1 MSQIVAASPHVTTK
15 NSTAVIMR
23 DVLIALCPALIAG
36 CVVFGLR
43 ALLVVAVTTAAWI
56 FFEWG
61 YEKLCGK
68 PSTICDLSAAVTG
81 VLLAL
86 CLPVCALAA
95 TEPNAKTIEDTT
107 TYEGDTIRIT
117 IDQWCYAFNRTN
129 LRFFVANVYVSDP
142 AQMQTAF
149 AGEQYSKNNAEATS
163 AIAERH
169 NAILAI
175 NGDYYNY
182 KDKNGLVIR
191 NGVLYRDA
199 ASSRDQLLVMR
210 DGTFIALPRGTYA
223 AGEGQKYIDE
233 GTVQIAPLAYMRGRT
248 LDNAFVILDEAQ
260 NTTLSQLKMFLTRM
274 GRNAKFIVT
283 GDITQIDLP
292 RRSDSGLVR
301 AMELLRGIDGI
312 GIVEFDQR
320 DIIRHRLVKHIVKA
334 FEKEQEQTAGK
345 ETPATDEAR

>member
-1 MSQIVAASPHVTTK
+1 MRKIICRAAL
-15 NSTAVIMR
+15 M
-23 DVLIALCPALIAG
+23 
-36 CVVFGLR
+36 
-43 ALLVVAVTTAAWI
+43 
-56 FFEWG
+56 
-61 YEKLCGK
+61 
-68 PSTICDLSAAVTG
+68 
-81 VLLAL
+81 LAL

-107 TYEGDTIRIT
+107 TYEGDTIKIT

-169 NAILAI
+169 SAILAI

-233 GTVQIAPLAYMRGRT
+233 GVVQSFTFGPLLVNDG
-248 LDNAFVILDEAQ
+248 EA
-260 NTTLSQLKMFLTRM
+260 
-274 GRNAKFIVT
+274 VE
-283 GDITQIDLP
+283 LP
-292 RRSDSGLVR
+292 
-301 AMELLRGIDGI
+301 E
-312 GIVEFDQR
+312 
-320 DIIRHRLVKHIVKA
+320 
-334 FEKEQEQTAGK
+334 
-345 ETPATDEAR
+345 